1 MFLTH
6 DNQIK
11 WRKMG
16 WGALITAVLVGLGVF
31 WFDKPLFLFL
41 RQFDCSAWR
50 YLDAI
55 FAPKVWIIISFV
67 AAMVFCAKKCVKT
80 DCSFLSFKNKSNI
93 VSFVRNFFEK
103 TKTNNA
109 FLIFYSVLGAG
120 IIAKV
125 LKTFIG
131 RARPVFFEALD
142 MTGFFPPSLDW
153 AFNSMPSGHTTVS
166 FAGLVMIGMLAPRY
180 KVLTWTL
187 AIMIGVSRVAV
198 GAHWPSDVLLGAFIG
213 MAFADV
219 AKWYLLKK

>member
-67 AAMVFCAKKCVKT
+67 AAMVFCAKKMCKNRLQ
-80 DCSFLSFKNKSNI
+80 FFK
-93 VSFVRNFFEK
+93 F
-103 TKTNNA
+103 
-109 FLIFYSVLGAG
+109 
-120 IIAKV
+120 
-125 LKTFIG
+125 
-131 RARPVFFEALD
+131 
-142 MTGFFPPSLDW
+142 
-153 AFNSMPSGHTTVS
+153 
-166 FAGLVMIGMLAPRY
+166 
-180 KVLTWTL
+180 
-187 AIMIGVSRVAV
+187 
-198 GAHWPSDVLLGAFIG
+198 
-213 MAFADV
+213 
-219 AKWYLLKK
+219 